1 MRAAVLLFHGPMQSW
16 GGDNAVRAFADS
28 PRTTRRHPTK
38 AAVLGLIRSAM
49 GLRRGEDDGIGLSDI
64 VLASRA
70 DKAGRLT
77 TDYQTAQRAHHGFN
91 PSGVSVETPKMH
103 LEDTT
108 FVVLVGHE
116 NPEVVDAMVAALRAP
131 AFAPSLGRRACPPA
145 GPLVLGVVEATN
157 LAERLATIPA
167 LFKFDSG
174 AGLPVVSDTQKGLAK
189 TAEVRDVMVGTDPAQ
204 RLYIS
209 RGVHR
214 TQVRPPVIEGQDFI
228 ERVVN
233 IRKELAA

>member
-38 AAVLGLIRSAM
+38 SAVLGLIRSAM
-49 GLRRGEDDGIGLSDI
+49 GLRRGEEDAIGLSDI

-70 DKAGRLT
+70 DKSGRLT
-77 TDYQTAQRAHHGFN
+77 VDYQTAQRSHHGFN
-91 PSGVSVETPKMH
+91 PSGVSVETPKAH

-116 NPEVVDAMVAALRAP
+116 DANVVEAVVTALRSP
-131 AFAPSLGRRACPPA
+131 VFAPSLGRRSCPPA
-145 GPLVLGVVEATN
+145 GPLVLGTVETDS
-157 LAERLATIPA
+157 LVECLATVPA
-167 LFKFDSG
+167 FFKFDSSV
-174 AGLPVVSDTQKGLAK
+174 GLPVVSDMQDGLAK
-189 TAEVRDVMVGTDPAQ
+189 TGEVRDVMVGTDPAR
-204 RLYIS
+204 RLYVS

-214 TQVRPPVIEGQDFI
+214 TQVRPPVIEGDDFI
-228 ERVVN
+228 ARVVN
-233 IRKELAA
+233 IRKELTA